1 MREAIRV
8 HQRLT
13 ERIIWT
19 SPTKAH
25 TATSYFHE
33 IEPRLMEVRRTLVD
47 IGVDAHEGTTL
58 FSMHALRRPPTEPE
72 ALRWRRVEVYL
83 EDNKDGE
90 KSK

>member
-1 MREAIRV
+1 
-8 HQRLT
+8 
-13 ERIIWT
+13 
-19 SPTKAH
+19 
-25 TATSYFHE
+25 
-33 IEPRLMEVRRTLVD
+33 MEVRRTLVD